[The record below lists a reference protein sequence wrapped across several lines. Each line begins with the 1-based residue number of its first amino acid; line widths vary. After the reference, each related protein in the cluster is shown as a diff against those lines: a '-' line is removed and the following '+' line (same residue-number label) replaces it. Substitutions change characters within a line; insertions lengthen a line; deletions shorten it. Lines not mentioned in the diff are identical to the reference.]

1 MTDKKQLDYSY
12 DYLADALFIYV
23 VGSSDYEEAIEINNN
38 TYLSLDEDSY
48 PVALEILDA
57 SKVLHVKKFNLKNIK
72 SINLKTCIN
81 NKEIIV
87 DCVLEVPIHNKN
99 QIKSTNSVIVN
110 DMNLPNI
117 TAELATA

>member
-12 DYLADALFIYV
+12 DYLADSLFIYV

-110 DMNLPNI
+110 NMNLPNI
-117 TAELATA
+117 TAEIATA